1 MIGHVNRES
10 YNRMVNILVLLLVK
24 MASRRNENGVR
35 HLHLRRLS
43 HQTTTMTMKIPTVI
57 QDTHT
62 TMRMMTCIIELT
74 AL

>member
-1 MIGHVNRES
+1 MIGRFNRES
-10 YNRMVNILVLLLVK
+10 YSRMVNILVLLLVK

-35 HLHLRRLS
+35 HLHLRRQS
-43 HQTTTMTMKIPTVI
+43 HRTTTMTMKIRTVI

-74 AL
+74 VL